1 MTVTYYDDNDND
13 DDDVDDVINDNDNVD
28 DSDDF
33 VVKRSARELSQKEAQ
48 RNTIALLHF
57 SLKNNQP

>member
-1 MTVTYYDDNDND
+1 MTVTYYDNDDDEDND
-13 DDDVDDVINDNDNVD
+13 DDDID

-33 VVKRSARELSQKEAQ
+33 VIKWSAHELSQKEAQ
-48 RNTIALLHF
+48 RNTIALLDF

>member
-1 MTVTYYDDNDND
+1 MTVTYYDDNDDDDD
-13 DDDVDDVINDNDNVD
+13 DDDVIDDNDNVD

-33 VVKRSARELSQKEAQ
+33 VIRLSARELSQKEAQ